1 MSTSPRLSTVSLTTL
16 LVLSLTTSIA
26 WTATKPSHPAH
37 KATHKAPVSSLKVAP
52 KAAETVTQTVQPI
65 DLLKDPQL
73 YLNKKVAFEGT
84 FNSFSSVG
92 LDYKKAMR
100 SSKDFV
106 SIIIRRP
113 DVTDH
118 TIPLAELKLIFP
130 RKKSEDVMHLES
142 GDKIKITG
150 NVFSTAL
157 NEPWLDVSDI
167 KVLHKVKTTK
177 PKDCTTDDC

>member
-1 MSTSPRLSTVSLTTL
+1 MSNSPRLSTVSLATL

-26 WTATKPSHPAH
+26 WTATKPVSSH
-37 KATHKAPVSSLKVAP
+37 KAAAKAPVSSVKATP
-52 KAAETVTQTVQPI
+52 KAPEAVLQSVQAV

-84 FNSFSSVG
+84 FNSFSNVG

-150 NVFSTAL
+150 SVFSTAL
-157 NEPWLDVSDI
+157 NEPWVDVSDV
-167 KVLHKVKTTK
+167 KVLQKLK
-177 PKDCTTDDC
+177 PAKAKDCVTDDC